1 MGKQIIFTEER
12 KVSKIV
18 ILILITLFVAG
29 FVLWLFMY
37 PISYGS
43 VIYWVGAV
51 LMAIPGY
58 VAGESLGSMGLT
70 SNFARKLPKVLRI
83 FFGVFWVIVCLL
95 IFGVVL
101 GLLSS
106 MIEA

>member
-1 MGKQIIFTEER
+1 MGKQIIFTEEQ
-12 KVSKIV
+12 KISKIV
-18 ILILITLFVAG
+18 VFLLVTSFVAG

-43 VIYWVGAV
+43 LIFWVGAI

-58 VAGESLGSMGLT
+58 VAGESLGSMGLM
-70 SNFARKLPKVLRI
+70 SNFSRNLPKVLRI